1 MSFCMNILV
10 GNAETERAFS
20 CQNRIMTKLRKQLKV
35 ERLDQL
41 IRLNYAGIAMEELEL
56 FDDSETS
63 SSSVNTAV
71 YENTLVP

>member
-1 MSFCMNILV
+1 
-10 GNAETERAFS
+10 
-20 CQNRIMTKLRKQLKV
+20 MTKLRKQLKV